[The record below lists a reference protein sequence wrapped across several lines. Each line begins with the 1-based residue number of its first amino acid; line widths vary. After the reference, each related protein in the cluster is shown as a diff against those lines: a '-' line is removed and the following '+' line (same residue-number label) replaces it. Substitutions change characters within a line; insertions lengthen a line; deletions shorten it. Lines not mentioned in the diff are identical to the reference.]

1 MLLFGLLFM
10 LPAAFADGT
19 KDKGQFVQ
27 GLGTG
32 GKSWLISMP
41 VYPFISLRVALAI
54 LAPTMLI
61 VTATIIRQN
70 SQAYPAFGQPTL
82 ILMDIHNVLIFAS
95 AKYSPI

>member
-70 SQAYPAFGQPTL
+70 SQAYPTFG
-82 ILMDIHNVLIFAS
+82 
-95 AKYSPI
+95 

>member
-1 MLLFGLLFM
+1 M

-27 GLGTG
+27 GSGTG
-32 GKSWLISMP
+32 GKSWLITIP

-70 SQAYPAFGQPTL
+70 SQAYPAFG
-82 ILMDIHNVLIFAS
+82 
-95 AKYSPI
+95 